1 MSRLTPKFL
10 SHFELAPAINDA
22 PAPGIASA
30 EAHPGLTL
38 DLESDPIGEM
48 PASARSWGK
57 RSLDVAGAI
66 IGLIILSPLMLV
78 IAVVIRLD
86 SPGPALF
93 RQVRLGRGGR
103 PFWCLKF
110 RTMAT
115 DAERRVREFESMNE
129 IGSGVLF
136 KIRHDPRVTRL
147 GRFLR
152 MSSLDELPQ
161 LLNVLYGEMTLV
173 GPRPLQLRDSRR
185 LMDLAGPQ
193 FGRRLSVTP
202 GLTGP
207 WQVSGRS
214 QLDIH
219 DMLKLD
225 IRYIDNWSI
234 INDIIIIGKTVE
246 VVLSCRGAS

>member
-1 MSRLTPKFL
+1 MNRLTPAL
-10 SHFELAPAINDA
+10 SSHFELAPAI
-22 PAPGIASA
+22 PGA
-30 EAHPGLTL
+30 EACANLTA
-38 DLESDPIGEM
+38 DLESDLTEEM
-48 PASARSWGK
+48 PTSARSWGK
-57 RSLDVAGAI
+57 RFIDVAGALV
-66 IGLIILSPLMLV
+66 GLVILSPLMLV
-78 IAVVIRLD
+78 IAVLVRLD

-93 RQVRLGRGGR
+93 RQVRLGLAGR

-115 DAERRVREFESMNE
+115 DAERRLREFEAMNE

-185 LMDLAGPQ
+185 LMEFAGPQ

-219 DMLKLD
+219 DMLNLD
-225 IRYIDNWSI
+225 IKYIENWSI
-234 INDIIIIGKTVE
+234 IYDILIIIKTVN
-246 VVLSCRGAS
+246 VVLSGRGAS